1 MEHPF
6 GLRWPPGLDRGG
18 LITGLLAIGLG
29 ALSLSSMGV
38 ENHREEAR
46 RQIPCTRFRG
56 QALKICSAVV
66 KQAGVNT
73 AAVRVSHPDGAVRTL
88 VFRDGDFQGCQVDRG
103 GCGGLRIQRAR
114 EDQLVLLRVG
124 EERYEVPGTL
134 ISGG

>member
-38 ENHREEAR
+38 ENHREEAQ

-88 VFRDGDFQGCQVDRG
+88 VFRDGDFQGCQVDRH
-103 GCGGLRIQRAR
+103 GCDGLRIQRAR

>member
-1 MEHPF
+1 MEHLF

-29 ALSLSSMGV
+29 ALSLSSMGL
-38 ENHREEAR
+38 ESQRDETG

-56 QALKICSAVV
+56 QAMKICSVV
-66 KQAGVNT
+66 VQQPGVNT
-73 AAVRVSHPDGAVRTL
+73 AAMRVSHPDGAVRTL